1 MGSMRRAID
10 DLGEGM
16 GSLLGVGGSR
26 PALVEELLGE
36 GRGRPAPPRRVR
48 SGPSRAARTR
58 RAPVRAHLV
67 RVK

>member
-1 MGSMRRAID
+1 MGSVRRAID
-10 DLGEGM
+10 DFGEGM

-36 GRGRPAPPRRVR
+36 RRDRRVTPRRARCVPPRALRSRRPAK
-48 SGPSRAARTR
+48 T
-58 RAPVRAHLV
+58 HLA

>member
-1 MGSMRRAID
+1 MRSLRRAID

-26 PALVEELLGE
+26 PALVEELLGV
-36 GRGRPAPPRRVR
+36 RQDRRQPLRNARFAPPRAFRL
-48 SGPSRAARTR
+48 R
-58 RAPVRAHLV
+58 RPANRHLA

>member
-1 MGSMRRAID
+1 MRSLRRAID

-26 PALVEELLGE
+26 PALVEELLGV
-36 GRGRPAPPRRVR
+36 RPDRRQPLRNARFAPPRAR
-48 SGPSRAARTR
+48 GSRRPAN
-58 RAPVRAHLV
+58 AHLV

>member
-1 MGSMRRAID
+1 MGSLRRALD

-36 GRGRPAPPRRVR
+36 GRERRMPPRRLRAAPPRAPRPRASAR
-48 SGPSRAARTR
+48 S
-58 RAPVRAHLV
+58 HLV